1 MALDP
6 AGQFGVHQRREG
18 QRGLAGD
25 IAIVGKVVAGHHR
38 ERRDTG
44 TTASGERRGDQAEH
58 ADRGARGGQ
67 IVLDLRQRGV
77 ELAAAFVHAVAA
89 FGDGQRDDADRRVG
103 EPGHHRFRAVLDQQ
117 HVANAADHPHLGIRS
132 VVQLHQGE
140 QMTLRGQGVAHGL
153 FLGAGAD
160 AADAPVQ
167 PFTGIHQGIGISRL
181 MGTMKTANADMG
193 DAGADRFQGIAG
205 ALDVGRQALQ
215 ILFVQLHWMS
225 RG

>member
-1 MALDP
+1 M
-6 AGQFGVHQRREG
+6 
-18 QRGLAGD
+18 
-25 IAIVGKVVAGHHR
+25 
-38 ERRDTG
+38 
-44 TTASGERRGDQAEH
+44 
-58 ADRGARGGQ
+58 
-67 IVLDLRQRGV
+67 LDLRQRGV

-132 VVQLHQGE
+132 VIQLHQGE
-140 QMTLRGQGVAHGL
+140 QVILRGQGVAHGL

-167 PFTGIHQGIGISRL
+167 SFAGIHQGVGVGRL
-181 MGTMKTANADMG
+181 VGPMKAADADVG
-193 DAGADRFQGIAG
+193 DAGADPFQGIAG
-205 ALDVGRQALQ
+205 TFDAGRQSLQ